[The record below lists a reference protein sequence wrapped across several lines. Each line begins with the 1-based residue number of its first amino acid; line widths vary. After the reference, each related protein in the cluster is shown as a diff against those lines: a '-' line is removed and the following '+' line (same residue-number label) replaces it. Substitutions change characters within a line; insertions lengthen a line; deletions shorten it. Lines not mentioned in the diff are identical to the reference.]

1 MSILPILTFP
11 NSLLR
16 KKAKPIKIIDNELKD
31 LIVNMTDTLKQA
43 QGVGLA
49 ANQVGVLKRLCIIKS
64 SPDEDYKAYI
74 NPEIIKK
81 TGTRF
86 VNEGCLSFPEYNGI
100 VKRSISITARYLD
113 ETGGKIKITADE
125 LLSQALEHEIDHLN
139 GILFIDHL
147 KEHEK
152 LVKNGIDDGHHNH
165 DVNYSVNVEDNIKKE
180 KFDSKL
186 YTKTGIDDLNLALE
200 KADIL
205 KEVKGKQW

>member
-1 MSILPILTFP
+1 MPILPILTFP

-64 SPDEDYKAYI
+64 SPDEDYRAYI

-113 ETGGKIKITADE
+113 ETGGKIKITAEE

-205 KEVKGKQW
+205 KEVKGK

>member
-64 SPDEDYKAYI
+64 SPDEDYRAYI

-100 VKRSISITARYLD
+100 VKRSINITARYLD
-113 ETGGKIKITADE
+113 ETGGKIKITAEE

-205 KEVKGKQW
+205 KEVKGK

>member
-1 MSILPILTFP
+1 MPILPILTFP
-11 NSLLR
+11 NSILR
-16 KKAKPIKIIDNELKD
+16 KKAKPIKIIDNDIKD

-43 QGVGLA
+43 QGVGIA
-49 ANQVGVLKRLCIIKS
+49 ANQVGVLKRLCIIKAS
-64 SPDEDYKAYI
+64 SDDDYNAYI
-74 NPEIIKK
+74 NPEIINKS
-81 TGTRF
+81 GTRF

-205 KEVKGKQW
+205 KEVKGK

>member
-152 LVKNGIDDGHHNH
+152 LVKNGMDDGHHNH

-205 KEVKGKQW
+205 KEVKGK

>member
-64 SPDEDYKAYI
+64 SPEEDYKAYI

-186 YTKTGIDDLNLALE
+186 YTKTGLNDLNLALE

-205 KEVKGKQW
+205 KEVKGK

>member
-16 KKAKPIKIIDNELKD
+16 KKAKPIKFIDNELKD

-64 SPDEDYKAYI
+64 SPEDDYRAYI
-74 NPEIIKK
+74 NPEIINKS
-81 TGTRF
+81 GTRF

-205 KEVKGKQW
+205 KEVKGK

>member
-16 KKAKPIKIIDNELKD
+16 KKAKPIKIIDSELKD

-205 KEVKGKQW
+205 KEVKGK

>member
-1 MSILPILTFP
+1 MPILPILTFP

-113 ETGGKIKITADE
+113 ETGGKIKITAEE

-205 KEVKGKQW
+205 KEVKGK

>member
-1 MSILPILTFP
+1 
-11 NSLLR
+11 
-16 KKAKPIKIIDNELKD
+16 
-31 LIVNMTDTLKQA
+31 MTDTLKQA

-205 KEVKGKQW
+205 KEVKGK

>member
-64 SPDEDYKAYI
+64 SPEDDYRAYI
-74 NPEIIKK
+74 NPEIINKS
-81 TGTRF
+81 GTRF

-205 KEVKGKQW
+205 KEVKGK

>member
-100 VKRSISITARYLD
+100 VKRSISITARYLY
-113 ETGGKIKITADE
+113 ETGGKIKITAEE

-152 LVKNGIDDGHHNH
+152 LHKNGIEDGHHNH
-165 DVNYSVNVEDNIKKE
+165 DVKISVNVENNNKE

-186 YTKTGIDDLNLALE
+186 YTKIGIDDLNLALE

-205 KEVKGKQW
+205 KEVKGK

>member
-16 KKAKPIKIIDNELKD
+16 KKAKPIKFIDNELKD

-64 SPDEDYKAYI
+64 SPDEDYRAYI

-86 VNEGCLSFPEYNGI
+86 VSEGCLSFPEYNGI

-113 ETGGKIKITADE
+113 ETGGKIKITAEE

-205 KEVKGKQW
+205 KEVKGK

>member
-31 LIVNMTDTLKQA
+31 LIANMTDTLKQA

-64 SPDEDYKAYI
+64 SPNEDYKAYI

-186 YTKTGIDDLNLALE
+186 YTKIGIDDLNLALE

-205 KEVKGKQW
+205 KEVKGK

>member
-1 MSILPILTFP
+1 MPILPILTFP

-205 KEVKGKQW
+205 KEVKGK

>member
-64 SPDEDYKAYI
+64 SPDEDYRAYI

-205 KEVKGKQW
+205 KEVKGK

>member
-74 NPEIIKK
+74 NPEILKK

-186 YTKTGIDDLNLALE
+186 YTKIGIDDLNLALE

-205 KEVKGKQW
+205 KEVKGK

>member
-1 MSILPILTFP
+1 
-11 NSLLR
+11 
-16 KKAKPIKIIDNELKD
+16 
-31 LIVNMTDTLKQA
+31 MTDTLKYA

-49 ANQVGVLKRLCIIKS
+49 ANQVGVLKRLCIIKAG
-64 SPDEDYKAYI
+64 PDDIYKAYV

-81 TGTRF
+81 TGTRYI
-86 VNEGCLSFPEYNGI
+86 NEGCLSFPSYNGI
-100 VKRSISITARYLD
+100 VKRSINITARYLD

-152 LVKNGIDDGHHNH
+152 LFKNGIDDGQHNH
-165 DVNYSVNVEDNIKKE
+165 DVKISVNLEYNNEKE

-186 YTKTGIDDLNLALE
+186 YTEVGIDDLNLALE
-200 KADIL
+200 KANIL
-205 KEVKGKQW
+205 KEVKGK

>member
-49 ANQVGVLKRLCIIKS
+49 ANQVGVLKRLCIIKT

-205 KEVKGKQW
+205 KEVKGK

>member
-64 SPDEDYKAYI
+64 SPEDDYRAYI
-74 NPEIIKK
+74 NPEIINKS
-81 TGTRF
+81 GTRF

-152 LVKNGIDDGHHNH
+152 LVKNGIDEGHHNH
-165 DVNYSVNVEDNIKKE
+165 DVNYSINVEDNNKKE

-205 KEVKGKQW
+205 KEVKGK

>member
-31 LIVNMTDTLKQA
+31 LIANMTDTLKQA

-64 SPDEDYKAYI
+64 SPEDDYRAYI
-74 NPEIIKK
+74 NPEIINKS
-81 TGTRF
+81 GTRF

-152 LVKNGIDDGHHNH
+152 LYKNGVEDGHHNH
-165 DVNYSVNVEDNIKKE
+165 DVKYSVNVEDNNKKE

-205 KEVKGKQW
+205 KEVKGK

>member
-152 LVKNGIDDGHHNH
+152 LVKNGIDNGHHNH

-205 KEVKGKQW
+205 KEVKGK

>member
-11 NSLLR
+11 NGLLR

-205 KEVKGKQW
+205 KEVKGK

>member
-31 LIVNMTDTLKQA
+31 LIANMTDTLKQA

-64 SPDEDYKAYI
+64 SPNEDYKAYI

-205 KEVKGKQW
+205 KEVKGK

>member
-74 NPEIIKK
+74 NPEILKK

-113 ETGGKIKITADE
+113 ETGGRIKINAHE

-205 KEVKGKQW
+205 KEVKGK

>member
-113 ETGGKIKITADE
+113 ETGGKIKITAEE

-186 YTKTGIDDLNLALE
+186 YTKIGIDDLNLALE

-205 KEVKGKQW
+205 KEVKGK

>member
-86 VNEGCLSFPEYNGI
+86 VSEGCLSFPEYNGI

-205 KEVKGKQW
+205 KEVKGK

>member
-113 ETGGKIKITADE
+113 ETGGKIKITAEE

-205 KEVKGKQW
+205 KEVKGK

>member
-1 MSILPILTFP
+1 MPILPILTFP

-64 SPDEDYKAYI
+64 SPDEDYRAYI

-205 KEVKGKQW
+205 KEVKGK

>member
-64 SPDEDYKAYI
+64 SPDEDYRAYI

-113 ETGGKIKITADE
+113 ETGGKIKITAEE

-205 KEVKGKQW
+205 KEVKGK

>member
-1 MSILPILTFP
+1 MPILPILTFP

-64 SPDEDYKAYI
+64 SPDEDYRAYI

-165 DVNYSVNVEDNIKKE
+165 DVNYSVNVEDIIKKE

-205 KEVKGKQW
+205 KEVKGK

>member
-16 KKAKPIKIIDNELKD
+16 KKAKPIRIIDNELKD

-113 ETGGKIKITADE
+113 ETG
-125 LLSQALEHEIDHLN
+125 
-139 GILFIDHL
+139 
-147 KEHEK
+147 EK
-152 LVKNGIDDGHHNH
+152 LKLLQM
-165 DVNYSVNVEDNIKKE
+165 NY
-180 KFDSKL
+180 FL
-186 YTKTGIDDLNLALE
+186 RL
-200 KADIL
+200 
-205 KEVKGKQW
+205 

>member
-49 ANQVGVLKRLCIIKS
+49 ANQVGILKRLCIIKAGA
-64 SPDEDYKAYI
+64 DDDYKAYI

-113 ETGGKIKITADE
+113 ETGGKIKITAHE

-152 LVKNGIDDGHHNH
+152 LYRNGIEDGHHNH
-165 DVNYSVNVEDNIKKE
+165 DVKISVNVEDNNKKE

-186 YTKTGIDDLNLALE
+186 YTRVGLDDLNLALE

-205 KEVKGKQW
+205 KEVKGK

>member
-64 SPDEDYKAYI
+64 SPDEDYRAYI

-113 ETGGKIKITADE
+113 ETGGKIKITAEE

-186 YTKTGIDDLNLALE
+186 YTKIGIDDLNLALE

-205 KEVKGKQW
+205 KEVKGK

>member
-180 KFDSKL
+180 KFDTKL

-205 KEVKGKQW
+205 KEVKGK